1 MNGPVVVYSSKYG
14 STQRY
19 AEWIAEALGCPLRKA
34 ADTRIEDLL
43 AHDPIVYGGGLYA
56 SGINGVS
63 LITKNYE
70 RLQGKTLIVFTV
82 GLADPAI
89 EEQFE
94 PILSKNFSPAMREH
108 IRIFHLRGGI
118 DYRRLGML
126 HKSMMAMLK
135 KMVDKKPEADRTDE
149 DREMLATYGAVVDFT
164 DPASIGP
171 LVAAAQDSRRR
182 KIT

>member
-1 MNGPVVVYSSKYG
+1 MDGPVVVYSSKYG

-19 AEWIAEALGCPLRKA
+19 AEWIAAALGCPLRKA

-43 AHDPIVYGGGLYA
+43 AHDPIIYGGGLYA

-70 RLQGKTLIVFTV
+70 QLRDKKLLVFTV

-89 EEQFE
+89 GEQFE
-94 PILSKNFSPAMREH
+94 PILAKNFSPAMREH

-118 DYRRLGML
+118 DYRRLGVL

-135 KMVDKKPEADRTDE
+135 KMVDRKPEAERTDE
-149 DREMLATYGAVVDFT
+149 DREMLETYGAVVDFT
-164 DPASIGP
+164 DPTSIGP
-171 LVAAAQDSRRR
+171 LVEGA
-182 KIT
+182 K